1 MKIYESDWCSWMN
14 FDKMGLKWNITGKY
28 KPGGRYLSGGLPSAI
43 LAEAPSLFYNDDVF
57 LWWLRW
63 WQCWT
68 LGWFTMMIMVV
79 KMLMRQ
85 TTAKSNISS
94 SARANQVWDPRSQFR
109 DPSKIQISFRNFG
122 SVNVT
127 SILNLLYGIFFQYL
141 KKYVPTKKGEDTQI
155 F

>member
-1 MKIYESDWCSWMN
+1 MMIDDGCYD
-14 FDKMGLKWNITGKY
+14 DKM
-28 KPGGRYLSGGLPSAI
+28 
-43 LAEAPSLFYNDDVF
+43 
-57 LWWLRW
+57 
-63 WQCWT
+63 
-68 LGWFTMMIMVV
+68 
-79 KMLMRQ
+79 MRQ

>member
-14 FDKMGLKWNITGKY
+14 FDKMGLKWNITRKY
-28 KPGGRYLSGGLPSAI
+28 KPGGRCLSGGLPSAI

-94 SARANQVWDPRSQFR
+94 STIAFVYIDDGGVFVHNNDYWWWL
-109 DPSKIQISFRNFG
+109 KGYTYLISCTCLFSFVTCPFG
-122 SVNVT
+122 T
-127 SILNLLYGIFFQYL
+127 
-141 KKYVPTKKGEDTQI
+141 
-155 F
+155 